1 MSDLQG
7 ACRKA
12 CAEVGIEYRDV
23 SPDGKWHNVPV
34 VGKDTRNDGGRI
46 RIFLD
51 GEGGYVNNWTNGGEP
66 LLFWA
71 RSETTL
77 DPAERDARRKRA
89 AELRAKAEEERRKE
103 ADEAAKR
110 SGVLWSLAKTITADT
125 PNPYLTRKQV
135 PATPTLRQITTEQ
148 VAKTLGYHPKAR
160 GEELRGLHLVVP
172 LRNGKRTFVQLI
184 DEAGRK
190 HFIFGSELA
199 GAFWS
204 SERLPDGTGDG
215 LTVAIAEGVATAL
228 TITTATGWPCVS
240 AMNCGNMP
248 RVTKELRARYPAAR
262 LIVCSDKG
270 NGEAHARR
278 AAEEAGALLVVPEI
292 KGAGTDVN
300 DLQVEAGIAEVA
312 RQIQRAAVPLTE
324 ESPVLE
330 SPRDDLHST
339 IADAPLVADAKPKPL
354 FISAT
359 VFMQQKEQVRRL
371 IGKLIERG
379 YTGQIFGPSGDG
391 KTFVVLD
398 MAMAVAAGLDWSG
411 HHCEKGLVLFFAGEG
426 HHGLKRRIKAWSN
439 HHGNPDLSN
448 FHISQNTITFD
459 AADLRHATDEVKELE
474 EATGQQVAL
483 IVIDTLARHLLGD
496 ENSTRDMSEFV
507 RAVDGL
513 RSEFPGSTAI
523 IVHHTGNDAEKV
535 GRSRGSS
542 ALKAAC
548 DFEIQCTKG
557 VLSFTKM
564 KDAEAPTPIEFK
576 LQPVEIGTD
585 EETGEP
591 ITSCIVTYGERS
603 IKNRQEGVK
612 LTQTERVI
620 KSMIEVCPGIL
631 IGDLRSNYYDKV
643 RAITPEVKT
652 NTLKNAFLR
661 AVQGL
666 TEKEVIGQVDHAVF
680 LQEVKP
686 SHVTKASQNV
696 FCDGVQAVTT
706 VTHPYIGCDV
716 VTLHETSVDTV
727 PDFDF

>member
-1 MSDLQG
+1 MGYTPKKREEELTGDLLLVPIKIGFQL
-7 ACRKA
+7 KA
-12 CAEVGIEYRDV
+12 C
-23 SPDGKWHNVPV
+23 
-34 VGKDTRNDGGRI
+34 
-46 RIFLD
+46 
-51 GEGGYVNNWTNGGEP
+51 
-66 LLFWA
+66 
-71 RSETTL
+71 
-77 DPAERDARRKRA
+77 
-89 AELRAKAEEERRKE
+89 
-103 ADEAAKR
+103 
-110 SGVLWSLAKTITADT
+110 
-125 PNPYLTRKQV
+125 
-135 PATPTLRQITTEQ
+135 
-148 VAKTLGYHPKAR
+148 
-160 GEELRGLHLVVP
+160 
-172 LRNGKRTFVQLI
+172 QLI
-184 DEAGRK
+184 DGAGRK
-190 HFIFGSELA
+190 HFPYGCELR
-199 GAFWS
+199 GGHWS
-204 SERLPDGTGDG
+204 TARLPDGDGAG
-215 LTVAIAEGVATAL
+215 LTILIGEGVSTMLSCAA
-228 TITTATGWPCVS
+228 ATGFLAVA
-240 AMNCGNMP
+240 AMSCGNL
-248 RVTKELRARYPAAR
+248 RHVATELRTRYPVAR

-270 NGEAHARR
+270 NGEADARR
-278 AAEEAGALLVVPEI
+278 AAIASGALLASPEI
-292 KGAGTDVN
+292 IGDGTDFN
-300 DLQVEAGIAEVA
+300 DLHTVTGA
-312 RQIQRAAVPLTE
+312 AAVLEQIERAVDPTSQQNSAMTDEPLM
-324 ESPVLE
+324 
-330 SPRDDLHST
+330 
-339 IADAPLVADAKPKPL
+339 ADAKPKTL
-354 FISAT
+354 FVSAT
-359 VFMQQKEQVRRL
+359 VFMQQKEEVRRL

-398 MAMAVAAGLDWSG
+398 MAMAVAAGLDWNG

-439 HHGNPDLSN
+439 HRGNPDLST
-448 FHISQNTITFD
+448 FHISRNTITFD
-459 AADLRHATDEVKELE
+459 AADLRLATDEIKALE

-564 KDAEAPTPIEFK
+564 KDAEAPAPIEFK
-576 LQPVEIGTD
+576 LQPVEIGRD

-591 ITSCIVTYGERS
+591 ITSCIVNYGERS

-612 LTQTERVI
+612 LTQPERVI
-620 KSMIEVCPGIL
+620 KSMIEVHQGIL
-631 IGDLRSNYYDKV
+631 IGDLRSNYYDRI

-652 NTLKNAFLR
+652 NALKNAFLR

-666 TEKEVIGQVDHAVF
+666 TEKEVIRQVDHAVF
-680 LQEVKP
+680 LQDVRP
-686 SHVTKASQNV
+686 SHVTKASQNA

-716 VTLHETSVDTV
+716 VALHEASVDAV

>member
-1 MSDLQG
+1 MRDLLAVGQQAAAQIG
-7 ACRKA
+7 IQWRAVPQDGRWHEVS
-12 CAEVGIEYRDV
+12 AE
-23 SPDGKWHNVPV
+23 
-34 VGKDTRNDGGRI
+34 GKDSRNGAGRI
-46 RIFLD
+46 KLFPD
-51 GEGGYVNNWTNGGEP
+51 GEGGMVCNWITGETFP
-66 LLFWA
+66 FFV

-77 DPAERDARRKRA
+77 DPAEREARQKRA
-89 AELRAKAEEERRKE
+89 AELRAKAEEERRKD
-103 ADEAAKR
+103 AEAAAKK
-110 SGVLWSLAKTITADT
+110 SGALWQAGIPATS
-125 PNPYLTRKQV
+125 NPYLQRKGV
-135 PATPTLRQITTEQ
+135 SSVSTVRQIDAARA
-148 VAKTLGYHPKAR
+148 AKIIGYAPKKR
-160 GEELRGLHLVVP
+160 GEELTGDLLIVP
-172 LRNGKRTFVQLI
+172 IKIGFQLKACQLI
-184 DEAGRK
+184 DGEGRK
-190 HFIFGSELA
+190 HFPYGCELR
-199 GAFWS
+199 GGHWS
-204 SERLPDGTGDG
+204 TGKLPDGNGEG
-215 LTVAIAEGVATAL
+215 LTLGIGEGTATVLTVSAANNILCVAALSCGNLLLVATE
-228 TITTATGWPCVS
+228 
-240 AMNCGNMP
+240 M
-248 RVTKELRARYPAAR
+248 RKRYPAAR
-262 LIVCSDKG
+262 LIVISDKG
-270 NGEAHARR
+270 HGEEPARR
-278 AAEEAGALLVVPEI
+278 AAAEAGALLAVPEI
-292 KGAGTDVN
+292 DGHGSDFN
-300 DLQVEAGIAEVA
+300 DIRNLDEVR
-312 RQIQRAAVPLTE
+312 RQIACAAKPAPWQGPTE
-324 ESPVLE
+324 DCPPQANVESVRDKEQAE
-330 SPRDDLHST
+330 SEASLAH
-339 IADAPLVADAKPKPL
+339 AKPKTL

-359 VFMQQKEQVRRL
+359 VFMQQKEKVRRL

-398 MAMAVAAGLDWSG
+398 MAMAVAAGLYWSG

-459 AADLRHATDEVKELE
+459 AADLRHATNEVKELE

-612 LTQTERVI
+612 LTQPERVI

-631 IGDLRSNYYDKV
+631 IGNLRSNYYDRV
-643 RAITPEVKT
+643 RAITPKVKT

-666 TEKEVIGQVDHAVF
+666 AEKEVIRQEEHAVF
-680 LQEVKP
+680 LQEVRP
-686 SHVTKASQNV
+686 SHVTKASQST

-716 VTLHETSVDTV
+716 VTLHEAGVDAV